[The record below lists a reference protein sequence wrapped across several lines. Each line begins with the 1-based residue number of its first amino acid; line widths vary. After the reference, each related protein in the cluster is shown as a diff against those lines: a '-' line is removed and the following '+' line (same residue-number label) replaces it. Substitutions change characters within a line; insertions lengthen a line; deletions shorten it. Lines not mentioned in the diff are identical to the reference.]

1 MLLKLILFSGIA
13 GITILI
19 GGLLANYFNH
29 HIKESPVKYEITHTL
44 MSFGAGI
51 ILAAVA
57 LVLIPYGME
66 QLNLWSIVFFFVAGA
81 ISFLFLDQ
89 YLERRGGNTATLL
102 AMMMDFVPESI
113 AMGAVFATNTSMATL
128 LAIIIGL
135 QNLPEAFNAF
145 RDLVLSGMTIKKTL
159 ISFAILSFFGI
170 PGALLGHYV
179 LSNDAIIT
187 AQLMTFASGGILYLL
202 IQDIIPASKLKNN
215 YITALGATL
224 GFLVGIIGSKI
235 V

>member
-19 GGLLANYFNH
+19 GGLLANFFNH

-81 ISFLFLDQ
+81 ISFLFLDE